1 MRAKV
6 IVMRPADFQAWARQ
20 QQQQKGAQGSA
31 G

>member
-6 IVMRPADFQAWARQ
+6 IVMRPADFQQWARS
-20 QQQQKGAQGSA
+20 QQQKGAQASA